1 MVQDNDLFE
10 LIEKLDGYKYK
21 IVTSGTNGGMS
32 GGDGLKA
39 GQVFGLDNIIVDLK
53 GDQNLNYLKL
63 LELGRYYEP
72 TISSPI
78 TIA

>member
-1 MVQDNDLFE
+1 MVQNNDLFE

-21 IVTSGTNGGMS
+21 VTVSGTNGGMS

-39 GQVFGLDNIIVDLK
+39 GQLFGVDNTIVDLK

-63 LELGRYYEP
+63 LELGNSYE
-72 TISSPI
+72 TAMYI
-78 TIA
+78 